1 MISTQMRDVL
11 IDHLDGQKVP
21 ILRVADVSGIE
32 AHDRASRQATT
43 TALIARGLL
52 KTDGRL
58 SAPRFT
64 VITEAGRRILSAML
78 ADWADALSR
87 AEWKDPLLPKFA
99 VRRAE
104 AEIAKQNESPEII
117 TP

>member
-1 MISTQMRDVL
+1 
-11 IDHLDGQKVP
+11 
-21 ILRVADVSGIE
+21 
-32 AHDRASRQATT
+32 
-43 TALIARGLL
+43 
-52 KTDGRL
+52 
-58 SAPRFT
+58 
-64 VITEAGRRILSAML
+64 ML

-104 AEIAKQNESPEII
+104 AEIARQNESPEII